1 MNQPVPTALRW
12 LLIAVGWTAVGLGA
26 LGVILPLLPTT
37 PFLLIAAW
45 AFGRSSER
53 FHRWLY
59 GNRWFGPLLRDWQQH
74 GAVPRWAKVMA
85 VTFMTLAMIGLV
97 QRGTLPVWALVLI
110 GAVLATVAIWLCTR
124 PSGPKDGNQ

>member
-1 MNQPVPTALRW
+1 MSRQLTAPMRW
-12 LLIAVGWTAVGLGA
+12 LLIAIGWLAVGLGA

-53 FHRWLY
+53 FHRWLH

-85 VTFMTLAMIGLV
+85 VAFMALAMIGLV
-97 QRGTLPVWALVLI
+97 QRGTLPIWALALI
-110 GAVLATVAIWLCTR
+110 GAVLATVSIWLCTR
-124 PSGPKDGNQ
+124 PSGPKDESQ

>member
-1 MNQPVPTALRW
+1 MSQPTAPMRW
-12 LLIAVGWTAVGLGA
+12 LLIGIGWVAVGLGA

-53 FHRWLY
+53 FHRWLH
-59 GNRWFGPLLRDWQQH
+59 GNRWFGPMLRDWQQH

-85 VTFMTLAMIGLV
+85 VAFMALAMIGLV
-97 QRGTLPVWALVLI
+97 ERGTLPVWALALI
-110 GAVLATVAIWLCTR
+110 GAVLATVSIWLCTR
-124 PSGPKDGNQ
+124 PSGPKDGSQ

>member
-1 MNQPVPTALRW
+1 MNGTSSGPVKWAL
-12 LLIAVGWTAVGLGA
+12 LCIGWAAVGLAA
-26 LGVILPLLPTT
+26 LGVLLPLLPTT
-37 PFLLIAAW
+37 PFLLVAAW

-59 GNRWFGPLLRDWQQH
+59 DNRWFGPMLRAWQQH

-85 VTFMTLAMIGLV
+85 VTFMALAMIGLI

-110 GAVLATVAIWLCTR
+110 GIVLATVSVWLSTR
-124 PSGPKDGNQ
+124 PSGPKDTEK